1 MFETIRQSRLFIF
14 VNCLKHHQVVTA
26 NSITCAKK
34 QKKVEKRTG
43 KNWAENTVMLITA
56 SLITQICSYPVP
68 LLQLYSLLLKFWD
81 LCVEESM
88 FQDTKNKTR

>member
-1 MFETIRQSRLFIF
+1 M
-14 VNCLKHHQVVTA
+14 
-26 NSITCAKK
+26 
-34 QKKVEKRTG
+34 EKRTG
-43 KNWAENTVMLITA
+43 KNWAENTVVLITA

-88 FQDTKNKTR
+88 FQDTKNKTRYIFSLPIYPINSKIKEKNW